1 MFRSLMMKTPT
12 MTMSGANAL
21 ALSSMTPAERARG
34 RFMRA
39 PDHDAGT
46 GGGGDAAPP
55 ADADAS
61 IANAGDGGA
70 DAGATDTGADKG
82 AGGEQVTGSDA
93 DADAGK
99 GGEGGEGGDK
109 SGDGDKGAGG
119 DEEGSIAGNAGD
131 KPPLQLAGA
140 PEAYDVKAPE
150 GMPFDKE
157 VFDAVAEDFKA
168 MDLSNDAAQRVVD
181 LYAGKVLPLLK
192 SRAEAG
198 AEAAQLERAA
208 QIRKT
213 WADEARA
220 DPEIGGANFEQTVD
234 ACAQVWDR
242 FGIKKG
248 EGVRQL
254 LDESGLGNHP
264 DILRFLSRVSKG
276 TGEGQFVP
284 SDGAGADNRPIWDRI
299 YGQPEPAKAG

>member
-1 MFRSLMMKTPT
+1 MFKSLPMMKTPT
-12 MTMSGANAL
+12 MMSGANAL

-46 GGGGDAAPP
+46 GGGGDAAP
-55 ADADAS
+55 AGDTDTS
-61 IANAGDGGA
+61 IANAGEGG
-70 DAGATDTGADKG
+70 TDTGAGGGD
-82 AGGEQVTGSDA
+82 AGKAPDGDQGTGSDA
-93 DADAGK
+93 DAGKAGEGDKTGDDTGK
-99 GGEGGEGGDK
+99 GGGD
-109 SGDGDKGAGG
+109 DAD
-119 DEEGSIAGNAGD
+119 GSIAGQAGAD
-131 KPPLQLAGA
+131 KSAKAAAELIGA

-150 GMPFDKE
+150 GMTFDKD
-157 VFDAVAEDFKA
+157 VFDAVAGDLKD
-168 MDLSNDAAQRVVD
+168 MDLSNAAAQKLVD
-181 LYAGKVLPLLK
+181 LYGSKVVPLLTQ
-192 SRAEAG
+192 RGAER

-208 QIRKT
+208 QIRKE
-213 WADEARA
+213 WADDARK

-248 EGVRQL
+248 EGIRQL

-264 DILRFLSRVSKG
+264 DMLRFLSRVSKG

>member
-1 MFRSLMMKTPT
+1 MFKSLTIKTT
-12 MTMSGANAL
+12 KTMSGANAL

-70 DAGATDTGADKG
+70 DAGATDAGAEKG

-93 DADAGK
+93 DADK
-99 GGEGGEGGDK
+99 GGEGDKGEDK
-109 SGDGDKGAGG
+109 SGDGDKGAGD
-119 DEEGSIAGNAGD
+119 DEDGSIAGNAGD
-131 KPPLQLAGA
+131 KPAIVLAGA

-168 MDLSNDAAQRVVD
+168 MDLSNDAAQKVVD
-181 LYAGKVLPLLK
+181 LYAGKVLPMLK

-213 WADEARA
+213 WADEARS